1 VVFGADTV
9 LAEVA
14 RTAQQRQQGLMYRE
28 ELPEGTGMLFVFDRV
43 EIRSFWMQNTY
54 IALDIAFIDQD
65 QRIVDIQA
73 MEPQSSDL
81 HESPAPALFALEV
94 PQGWFAARGIGVGAA
109 AEIVFGPG

>member
-1 VVFGADTV
+1 M